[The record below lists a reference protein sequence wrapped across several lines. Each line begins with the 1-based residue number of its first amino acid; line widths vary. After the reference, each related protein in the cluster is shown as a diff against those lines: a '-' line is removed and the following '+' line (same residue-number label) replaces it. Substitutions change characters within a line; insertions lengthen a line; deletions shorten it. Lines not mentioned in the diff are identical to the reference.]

1 MIENVSSP
9 SNWWRKS
16 GVEAG
21 KLSIS
26 PAQLAAEALQD
37 IHSAKSSRLGV
48 TGAAEKRGIKSTSEA
63 TEKTTRLWL
72 KRADPWLSVGT

>member
-1 MIENVSSP
+1 MIVSRT

-16 GVEAG
+16 AVEAG
-21 KLSIS
+21 KLSMIT
-26 PAQLAAEALQD
+26 AQLAAEALQD

-48 TGAAEKRGIKSTSEA
+48 TGAAKKRGVKSTSEA